1 MDLGEKSKLNM
12 QGCGVGLALSNSIAK
27 ALGPDSGSERGITVE
42 SAKNEGSTFSFLV
55 KNLKATEQQN
65 DKEEDIYENSA
76 LSYEHLVANST
87 YIRHRVT

>member
-1 MDLGEKSKLNM
+1 M

-55 KNLKATEQQN
+55 KNLKAEYQN
-65 DKEEDIYENSA
+65 NKEEDIYENSS
-76 LSYEHLVANST
+76 LS
-87 YIRHRVT
+87 